1 MLQIAN
7 DRFFYNT
14 GDESHNYELRI
25 TVGDKFFVADDPY
38 NKELCLEFEK
48 QFQAAGFKT
57 RVAQHGETKQW
68 SVAII
73 G

>member
-7 DRFFYNT
+7 DKFFYNT
-14 GDESHNYELRI
+14 GDDSHNYGLRI
-25 TVGDKFFVADDPY
+25 VVGDKFCAADPY
-38 NKELCLEFEK
+38 NEELCLELEK
-48 QFQAAGFKT
+48 YFQAVGFKT